1 MKDPVDSLR
10 ASSKT
15 SRRRSQSV
23 GEGKENERAE
33 NVTGGHKM
41 IIKTALNSEKC
52 VVCDERIKFGKV
64 SLRCSEC
71 KLVMQSEC
79 EDKMPLSCS
88 PLSPTMVSN
97 TPGGQ
102 GGLTPGGLGTPS
114 KKRQRQQFF
123 ASPMLR

>member
-1 MKDPVDSLR
+1 MDSLR

-41 IIKTALNSEKC
+41 IIKTALKSEKC

-79 EDKMPLSCS
+79 EDKMPLSC
-88 PLSPTMVSN
+88 
-97 TPGGQ
+97 
-102 GGLTPGGLGTPS
+102 
-114 KKRQRQQFF
+114 
-123 ASPMLR
+123 

>member
-1 MKDPVDSLR
+1 M
-10 ASSKT
+10 
-15 SRRRSQSV
+15 

-33 NVTGGHKM
+33 NVTGGHKI
-41 IIKTALNSEKC
+41 IIKTALKSEKC

-97 TPGGQ
+97 TPGGPHS
-102 GGLTPGGLGTPS
+102 GGPRDT
-114 KKRQRQQFF
+114 KQEE
-123 ASPMLR
+123 AEAAVLRLSDVTLK